1 MDIRPETDNSGRT
14 SGGKKSSNQKPSVSV
29 SRIYQ
34 ICPLVQRSRLEFNPT
49 LQAWRWN
56 PSQGKGGERRAE
68 SEKTPRATEEGQ
80 SKERE
85 KEDEINGAIL

>member
-1 MDIRPETDNSGRT
+1 MNIRPETDNSGRT
-14 SGGKKSSNQKPSVSV
+14 EENNP
-29 SRIYQ
+29 

-49 LQAWRWN
+49 LQAWRWI

-68 SEKTPRATEEGQ
+68 SEKTPATEEGQ

-85 KEDEINGAIL
+85 KEDEINETIL